1 MRLGAERSI
10 NSEVRAFSL
19 DKQVEH
25 RMKRKPTDRDQDIQ
39 KKKAALDEK
48 LDMLSRQRAMHRCE
62 KRESQMLDDEIGRLS
77 KERQQ
82 LASQLKEVGIYLQGS
97 LIHLS

>member
-1 MRLGAERSI
+1 
-10 NSEVRAFSL
+10 
-19 DKQVEH
+19 
-25 RMKRKPTDRDQDIQ
+25 
-39 KKKAALDEK
+39 
-48 LDMLSRQRAMHRCE
+48 
-62 KRESQMLDDEIGRLS
+62 MLDDEIGRLS